1 MVPGCLRCVG
11 FLHLRLAGNGLMRT
25 QDSHLFIMAEL
36 SNLVALRVR
45 DLGEEGIR
53 KNLIQCENRVLL
65 KMPLKL
71 VQDVVRVDVK
81 LVHSFV
87 R

>member
-1 MVPGCLRCVG
+1 
-11 FLHLRLAGNGLMRT
+11 MRT